1 MIGLFCRAGSSQ
13 NSISYSASQGM
24 LNQTMPMIPI
34 QPGAMVGVPG
44 STANLNIG
52 MDYWAAPGSA
62 TVPATQGKA
71 TSGSA
76 RGDQWVLSLGMYL
89 LIFMNYIYTNIL
101 IFEDLHLLLMLV

>member
-1 MIGLFCRAGSSQ
+1 MMGVFCQYAGSSQ
-13 NSISYSASQGM
+13 NGISYSASQGM

-62 TVPATQGKA
+62 AVPATHGKA
-71 TSGSA
+71 PGGSA
-76 RGDQWVLSLGMYL
+76 RGDQWVQSVGMYL
-89 LIFMNYIYTNIL
+89 LIS
-101 IFEDLHLLLMLV
+101 

>member
-1 MIGLFCRAGSSQ
+1 
-13 NSISYSASQGM
+13 M
-24 LNQTMPMIPI
+24 LNQTMPMVPI

-76 RGDQWVLSLGMYL
+76 RGDQWVLSFGMYL
-89 LIFMNYIYTNIL
+89 HIYMNYIYTKIL
-101 IFEDLHLLLMLV
+101 MFEDWHVSSMLV